1 MKRIALIVAAL
12 ALTAASLSAQ
22 VVPGMKYRELKDIY
36 NTKEYV
42 KSDIDPYSRGWAGL
56 ASFVVPGLG
65 QVICGEAGRGIAIF
79 AGDLALGAA
88 VKLTADK
95 YESYIQKDA
104 SGNYI
109 KDVEGGYVMTDDKEA
124 MKWGGAMIC
133 LAVGNVAYW
142 IWNICDA
149 RMVAKVKNMYYQ
161 DLQMRPV
168 EFRAYPS
175 VSSAITSQGIRPV
188 AGLTLSMQF

>member
-1 MKRIALIVAAL
+1 
-12 ALTAASLSAQ
+12 
-22 VVPGMKYRELKDIY
+22 MKYRELKDIY

-133 LAVGNVAYW
+133 LVVGNVAYW

-188 AGLTLSMQF
+188 AGLPLSMQF

>member
-12 ALTAASLSAQ
+12 ALTVASLSAQ
-22 VVPGMKYRELKDIY
+22 VVPGMKYRELQDIY

-104 SGNYI
+104 SG
-109 KDVEGGYVMTDDKEA
+109 TT
-124 MKWGGAMIC
+124 
-133 LAVGNVAYW
+133 
-142 IWNICDA
+142 
-149 RMVAKVKNMYYQ
+149 R
-161 DLQMRPV
+161 
-168 EFRAYPS
+168 
-175 VSSAITSQGIRPV
+175 
-188 AGLTLSMQF
+188 

>member
-1 MKRIALIVAAL
+1 MIVAAL

>member
-12 ALTAASLSAQ
+12 ALTVASLSAQ